1 MATLGPPAVIYR
13 IGNIRR
19 GVGVLSSESRIFFY
33 HLSPE
38 LPSILRDFIGSLQRD
53 DPLAPVTVV
62 VPSWYAGFYLRH
74 ELGRSGLANVR
85 FITSYPLSDLLGA
98 PSRDRQKKSPLTAII
113 ENASIRAVLEDA
125 PGRLEAV
132 SSHPSTQQSLRWTFQ
147 QLSRAPASTVERLAG
162 RGGLTGEVADLYRR
176 FQVCTENYYHGE
188 DLALSAA
195 EAVRNE
201 PLLGSEN
208 VGFTVFF
215 QPRELTPGERELIEA
230 LAAAGRCAVFLGLTE
245 EEETDAP
252 IKRLA
257 GDLRGC
263 LGEPQSER
271 PTQPSRDTRLVVAPD
286 PHQELRWV
294 IRHMMRQ
301 AACGTAFHRMA
312 VLYRKRD
319 PYGTLIRSEL
329 EAARIPVAGVNPGTL
344 GDTAVGRTLNG
355 LMELSDGELK
365 RDSVMSWLTSCPVK
379 PAEAYAES
387 FSPSRWDSISKE
399 AGIVRGMDQWMRR
412 LSSFSD
418 RQERS
423 AKDLE
428 EQGEISEGRAKAK
441 RSEATA
447 GRDLRQFIEQLESD
461 TKAPIGFKPWVEF
474 CSWAK
479 RLLGTYVGGEPD
491 LPEQEQQSLRKIRD
505 ILSDLQAVGSI
516 KECTNF
522 EEFRQALKQALQQR
536 LGHRGKTGQGVFVA
550 QIASATAM
558 RFDCVYIVGMIEGA
572 VPPAVRDDPLIPDSE
587 RQAAGGAAAGL
598 PLRQDQKIKERYEFL
613 AAMASAPVRVLSYP
627 VAEPAGQR
635 ANYASRW
642 LVDEASNLEGRTVHA
657 SGLASLGDRPWLTLI
672 PSAERALGTVEET
685 SPADP
690 HDYSLE
696 RIWRWKNA
704 GRAVRNHPLA
714 NADTLARSLTM
725 SRQRYG
731 SGFTEWDG
739 YVAVAGGPAE
749 LSNRLRGSGVSPTSL
764 ERWARCPFSYFLG
777 NVLGIGSVERPEEV
791 YSIAPL
797 DKGSLV
803 HEILERF
810 IRQARDGGA
819 LPMPDE
825 PWSDAQ
831 RNTLRSIAEELFD
844 DAEARGVAGKALL
857 WQIEKESILY
867 DLDNFLEQDAQ
878 IRKQFRT
885 SPARVEARFGLDG
898 DSWPEAVFTLDDGTP
913 IKFRGMIDRVDRD
926 TSGKRVLVMDYKTGG
941 ASPYKN
947 LGQDPIDRGRRLQ
960 LSIYS
965 LAARL
970 GMDEDADVEAVY
982 WFVAGDGKTYL
993 VPEEPVNI
1001 DREQTRRRFEQ
1012 GVSTIVSGIG
1022 KGLFPANPGKWTH
1035 RGLENCSFCDFDSL
1049 CPSRRDVLWNRKK
1062 GHDLLADYVELSEE
1076 V

>member
-1 MATLGPPAVIYR
+1 M
-13 IGNIRR
+13 GNIRR
-19 GVGVLSSESRIFFY
+19 GVGVLNNKYRIFLY
-33 HLSPE
+33 HLSDE
-38 LPSILRDFIGSLQRD
+38 LPPLFRSFVDSLQEE

-62 VPSWYAGFYLRH
+62 VPSWYAGFSLRH

-85 FITSYPLSDLLGA
+85 FVTSYRLADLLGA
-98 PSRDRQKKSPLTAII
+98 PSRDRQKRRPLTAII
-113 ENASIRAVLEDA
+113 ENASIRAVLEDV
-125 PGRLEAV
+125 PGRLMAV
-132 SSHPSTQQSLRWTFQ
+132 RTHPSTQQSLRWTFR
-147 QLSRAPASTVERLAG
+147 QLWRAPDSAVDRLAG
-162 RGGLTGEVADLYRR
+162 RGGLTGEIVELYRSFKAR
-176 FQVCTENYYHGE
+176 TDKFYHGE
-188 DLALSAA
+188 DLALAA
-195 EAVRNE
+195 AQAVRND
-201 PLLGSEN
+201 PSLGLEN

-215 QPRELTPGERELIEA
+215 PLHEVSPRERALIEA
-230 LAAAGRCAVFLGLTE
+230 LAGAGRCAVFLGLTG

-257 GDLRGC
+257 GDLRSC
-263 LGEPQSER
+263 LGEPQRED
-271 PTQPSRDTRLVVAPD
+271 PVQESRDTQLVVAPD

-301 AACGTAFHRMA
+301 AESGTPFHRMA
-312 VLYRKRD
+312 VLYRKRE

-329 EAARIPVAGVNPGTL
+329 EAARIPVAGLNPGTL

-355 LMELSDGELK
+355 LMELRDGELK

-379 PAEAYAES
+379 PADAYAGA
-387 FSPSRWDSISKE
+387 FSPSRWDTISKE
-399 AGIVRGMDQWMRR
+399 AGIVRGLDQWMGR

-441 RSEATA
+441 RSEAAA
-447 GRDLRQFIEQLESD
+447 GRDLRQFIERLEDD

-474 CSWAK
+474 CNWAK
-479 RLLGTYVGGEPD
+479 RLLGTYVGGESD
-491 LPEQEQQSLRKIRD
+491 LPEQEHQPFRKIENV
-505 ILSDLQAVGSI
+505 LTDLQAVESI

-522 EEFRQALKQALQQR
+522 EEFRQALKQALQQP

-550 QIASATAM
+550 PIASAIGM
-558 RFDCVYIVGMIEGA
+558 RFDRVYLVGMIEGA
-572 VPPAVRDDPLIPDSE
+572 VPPAIRDDPLIPDSE
-587 RQAAGGAAAGL
+587 RRAAGGAAAGL
-598 PLRQDQKIKERYEFL
+598 PTRQARRVEERYEFL
-613 AAMASAPVRVLSYP
+613 AALASAPFRVLSYP

-642 LVDEASNLEGRTVHA
+642 FLEQASILERSPVHA
-657 SGLASLGDRPWLTLI
+657 SGLASLGDRTWLTLI

-685 SPADP
+685 SPADV
-690 HDYSLE
+690 HDYGLE

-704 GRAVRNHPLA
+704 GHAVRNHPLA
-714 NADTLARSLTM
+714 NADTLAKSLTM
-725 SRQRYG
+725 RRQRYG
-731 SGFTEWDG
+731 AGLTRWDG
-739 YVAVAGGPAE
+739 YVSDAGARE
-749 LSNRLRGSGVSPTSL
+749 SLSKRLSRSGVSATSL

-810 IRQARDGGA
+810 IREARDGGT
-819 LPMPDE
+819 LPRPDE
-825 PWSDAQ
+825 SWSDAQ
-831 RNTLRSIAEELFD
+831 RDTLRSIAEELFE
-844 DAEARGVAGKALL
+844 DAEARGVTGKALL

-867 DLDNFLEQDAQ
+867 DLDNFLEQDTE
-878 IRKQFRT
+878 IRKRFRT
-885 SPARVEARFGLDG
+885 SPARVEARFGLEG
-898 DSWPEAVFTLDDGTP
+898 DSWPEAVFTLEDGTA

-970 GMDEDADVEAVY
+970 GMEKDAEVEAVY
-982 WFVAGDGKTYL
+982 WFVAGGGGPSL
-993 VPEEPVNI
+993 VPTEPVNI
-1001 DREQTRRRFEQ
+1001 DEERTRKRFAQ

-1035 RGLENCSFCDFDSL
+1035 RGFENCNYCDFDSL

-1062 GHDLLADYVELSEE
+1062 GHDLLADYLELSEE

>member
-1 MATLGPPAVIYR
+1 M
-13 IGNIRR
+13 GNIRR
-19 GVGVLSSESRIFFY
+19 GVGVLNSKSRIFLY
-33 HLSPE
+33 HLSDE
-38 LPSILRDFIGSLQRD
+38 LPPLFRSFVDSLQEE

-62 VPSWYAGFYLRH
+62 VPSWYAGFSLRH

-85 FITSYPLSDLLGA
+85 FITSYRLSDLLGA
-98 PSRDRQKKSPLTAII
+98 PSRDRQKRRPLTPII
-113 ENASIRAVLEDA
+113 EGASIRAVLEKA
-125 PGRLEAV
+125 SGRLAPV
-132 SSHPSTQQSLRWTFQ
+132 SSHPSTHRSLMQTFR
-147 QLSRAPASTVERLAG
+147 QLRRASDAAGDRLG
-162 RGGLTGEVADLYRR
+162 RRGSLTGEVVDLYRR
-176 FQVCTENYYHGE
+176 FQARTCEFYHDE
-188 DLALSAA
+188 ELAEAAA
-195 EAVRNE
+195 EAVRNDPSPE
-201 PLLGSEN
+201 LEN
-208 VGFTVFF
+208 LGFTVFF
-215 QPRELTPGERELIEA
+215 QARDLTSGERKLIEA
-230 LAAAGRCAVFLGLTE
+230 LAAAGRCAVFLGLTGE
-245 EEETDAP
+245 QETDAP
-252 IKRLA
+252 VKELA
-257 GDLRGC
+257 GELSAW
-263 LGEPQSER
+263 LGEPQFGHPEQS
-271 PTQPSRDTRLVVAPD
+271 SGDTRLVVAPD
-286 PHQELRWV
+286 PHQEIRWV
-294 IRHMMRQ
+294 IRHVMRQ
-301 AACGTAFHRMA
+301 AESGTPFHRMA
-312 VLYRKRD
+312 VLYRKRE
-319 PYGTLIRSEL
+319 PYGTLIRGEL
-329 EAARIPVAGVNPGTL
+329 EAAGIPVAGQNPSPL
-344 GDTAVGRTLNG
+344 ADTAVGRTLT
-355 LMELSDGELK
+355 ELTELTDGEFK

-379 PAEAYAES
+379 PADEYAGA
-387 FSPSRWDSISKE
+387 FSPSRWDAVSKE
-399 AGIVRGMDQWMRR
+399 AGIVRGLDQWRQR
-412 LSSFSD
+412 LKSFSD
-418 RQERS
+418 RQDRS

-428 EQGEISEGRAKAK
+428 EQGEISEARAKAK
-441 RSEATA
+441 RSEAA
-447 GRDLRQFIEQLESD
+447 AARDLMMFVEHLAKELTPPPNGS
-461 TKAPIGFKPWVEF
+461 PWEDF
-474 CSWAK
+474 CCWADN
-479 RLLGTYVGGEPD
+479 LLASYLVREADIPEP
-491 LPEQEQQSLRKIRD
+491 EQQSLHKIREV
-505 ILSDLQAVGSI
+505 LSDLKAVESI
-516 KECTNF
+516 TPGATLED
-522 EEFRQALKQALQQR
+522 FRQALRQALQQP
-536 LGHRGKTGQGVFVA
+536 LGHRGTTGQGVFVA
-550 QIASATAM
+550 PIASAIGM
-558 RFDCVYIVGMIEGA
+558 RFDRVYLVGMIEGA
-572 VPPAVRDDPLIPDSE
+572 VPPAIRDDPLIPDSE
-587 RQAAGGAAAGL
+587 RRAAGGAAAGL
-598 PLRQDQKIKERYEFL
+598 PLRQEQKVKERYEFL
-613 AAMASAPVRVLSYP
+613 AALASAPVRVLSYP

-642 LVDEASNLEGRTVHA
+642 FVEQASILERSPVHA
-657 SGLASLGDRPWLTLI
+657 SGLASLGDRTWLTLI

-685 SPADP
+685 SPADL
-690 HDYSLE
+690 HDYALE

-704 GRAVRNHPLA
+704 ARAVRNHPLA
-714 NADTLARSLTM
+714 QSGTLTKSLTM
-725 SRQRYG
+725 GRQRYG
-731 SGFTEWDG
+731 SGLTEWDG
-739 YVAVAGGPAE
+739 YVSDANVRE
-749 LSNRLRGSGVSPTSL
+749 SLSKKLRGSGVSPTSL

-878 IRKQFRT
+878 IRKRFRT

-970 GMDEDADVEAVY
+970 GMEKDAEVEAVY
-982 WFVAGDGKTYL
+982 WFVAGGGGPSL
-993 VPEEPVNI
+993 VPAEPVNI
-1001 DREQTRRRFEQ
+1001 DEERTRKRFAQ

-1062 GHDLLADYVELSEE
+1062 GQDLLADYVELSEE

>member
-1 MATLGPPAVIYR
+1 M
-13 IGNIRR
+13 
-19 GVGVLSSESRIFFY
+19 SSKSRIFYY
-33 HLSPE
+33 HLSPK
-38 LPSILRDFIGSLQRD
+38 LPSIFSKFIGSLRQD

-62 VPSWYAGFYLRH
+62 VPSWYAGFYLRQ
-74 ELGRSGLANVR
+74 ELGRSGIANVR
-85 FITSYPLSDLLGA
+85 FVTFYRLADLLGA
-98 PSRDRQKKSPLTAII
+98 PSRDRQEKSPLTAII

-125 PGRLEAV
+125 PGRLKEV
-132 SSHPSTQQSLRWTFQ
+132 STHPSTQQSLRWTFQ

-230 LAAAGRCAVFLGLTE
+230 LAAAGRCAVFLGLTG
-245 EEETDAP
+245 EEETDRP
-252 IKRLA
+252 IEELA
-257 GDLRGC
+257 RDLRSC
-263 LGEPQSER
+263 LGEPKPER
-271 PTQPSRDTRLVVAPD
+271 PTQPTNDTRLVVAPD
-286 PHQELRWV
+286 PHQEIRWA

-301 AACGTAFHRMA
+301 AESGTPFHRMA
-312 VLYRKRD
+312 VLYRRRE

-329 EAARIPVAGVNPGTL
+329 EAAQIPVVGVNPGTL

-379 PAEAYAES
+379 PAEAYAGA

-399 AGIVRGMDQWMRR
+399 AGIVRGLNQWTRR

-428 EQGEISEGRAKAK
+428 EQGEISEGRAKVK

-461 TKAPIGFKPWVEF
+461 TRPPGGDERWEVF
-474 CSWAK
+474 CKWADG
-479 RLLGTYVGGEPD
+479 LLRRYLVPESD
-491 LPEQEQQSLRKIRD
+491 LPEQEHESLGKISD
-505 ILSDLQAVGSI
+505 VLSDLKAVESI
-516 KECTNF
+516 KECTDF
-522 EEFRQALKQALQQR
+522 EEFRQALKQVLQQP

-550 QIASATAM
+550 RRDSALGM
-558 RFDCVYIVGMIEGA
+558 RFDCVYLVGMIEGA

-598 PLRQDQKIKERYEFL
+598 PLRQDQKIKQRYEFL
-613 AAMASAPVRVLSYP
+613 AALESAPLRVLSYP
-627 VAEPAGQR
+627 VAEPAAQR

-642 LVDEASNLEGRTVHA
+642 FVEQASVLERSPVHA
-657 SGLASLGDRPWLTLI
+657 SGLASLGDRTWFTMI
-672 PSAERALGTVEET
+672 PSAEQALGTVEET
-685 SPADP
+685 SPADL
-690 HDYSLE
+690 HDYALE

-704 GRAVRNHPLA
+704 GRTVRNHPLA
-714 NADTLARSLTM
+714 QSGTLAKSLTM

-731 SGFTEWDG
+731 SGLTEWDG

-749 LSNRLRGSGVSPTSL
+749 FSKRLRGSGVSPTSL

-810 IRQARDGGA
+810 IRQARDGGT
-819 LPMPDE
+819 LPRPDE
-825 PWSDAQ
+825 PWSDVQ
-831 RNTLRSIAEELFD
+831 RTTLRTIAEELFD
-844 DAEARGVAGKALL
+844 DAEARGVTGKALL
-857 WQIEKESILY
+857 WQIDKESILY
-867 DLDNFLEQDAQ
+867 DLDSFLEQDAQ
-878 IRKQFRT
+878 IRKRFRT

-941 ASPYKN
+941 AGPYKN
-947 LGQDPIDRGRRLQ
+947 LGRDPIDRGRRLQ

-1035 RGLENCSFCDFDSL
+1035 RGLENCGFCDFDSL

-1062 GHDLLADYVELSEE
+1062 GHDLLADYIELSEE

>member
-1 MATLGPPAVIYR
+1 M
-13 IGNIRR
+13 
-19 GVGVLSSESRIFFY
+19 SSKSRIFLY
-33 HLSPE
+33 RLSDE
-38 LPSILRDFIGSLQRD
+38 LPSIFRDFIGSLQRD

-62 VPSWYAGFYLRH
+62 VPSWYAGFYLRQ
-74 ELGRSGLANVR
+74 ELGRSGIANVR
-85 FITSYPLSDLLGA
+85 FVTSYRLADLLGA
-98 PSRDRQKKSPLTAII
+98 PSRDRQEKSPLTAII
-113 ENASIRAVLEDA
+113 ENASIRAVLEHA

-132 SSHPSTQQSLRWTFQ
+132 SSHPSTQQSLRRTFQ

-230 LAAAGRCAVFLGLTE
+230 LAAAGRCAVLLGLTE

-271 PTQPSRDTRLVVAPD
+271 PTQPSRNTRLVVAPD
-286 PHQELRWV
+286 PHQEIRWA

-301 AACGTAFHRMA
+301 AESGTPFHRMA
-312 VLYRKRD
+312 VLYRRRE

-329 EAARIPVAGVNPGTL
+329 EAAQIPVAGPNPSTL
-344 GDTAVGRTLNG
+344 GDTAVGRTLTG
-355 LMELSDGELK
+355 LMELRDGEFK
-365 RDSVMSWLTSCPVK
+365 RDSVMSWLTSCPVR
-379 PAEAYAES
+379 PPNGNAGS
-387 FSPSRWDSISKE
+387 FNPSRWDAVSKE

-441 RSEATA
+441 RSEAAA

-479 RLLGTYVGGEPD
+479 RLVGTYVGGEPD
-491 LPEQEQQSLRKIRD
+491 LPEQEQQPLRKIEN
-505 ILSDLQAVGSI
+505 LLTDLQAVGSI
-516 KECTNF
+516 KECTDF
-522 EEFRQALKQALQQR
+522 EEFRQALKQALQQSQ
-536 LGHRGKTGQGVFVA
+536 GHRGKTGEGVFVA
-550 QIASATAM
+550 RRASAMGM
-558 RFDCVYIVGMIEGA
+558 RFDCVYLVGMIEGG
-572 VPPAVRDDPLIPDSE
+572 VPPAASDDPLIPESE
-587 RQAAGGAAAGL
+587 RRAVGGAAVGL
-598 PLRQDQKIKERYEFL
+598 PLQEDQKIRNRYEFL
-613 AAMASAPVRVLSYP
+613 AAMASAPMRVLSYP

-642 LVDEASNLEGRTVHA
+642 LLGQASKLEGHTVYA
-657 SGLASLGDRPWLTLI
+657 SELASLGDRTWFTMI
-672 PSAERALGTVEET
+672 PSAEQALGTVEET
-685 SPADP
+685 SAADV
-690 HDYSLE
+690 HDYNLE
-696 RIWRWKNA
+696 RIWRWKMA
-704 GRAVRNHPLA
+704 GEPVRNHPLVTPG
-714 NADTLARSLTM
+714 TLARSLTM

-731 SGFTEWDG
+731 AGLTRWDG
-739 YVAVAGGPAE
+739 YVSDAGARE
-749 LSNRLRGSGVSPTSL
+749 SLSKRLRRSGVSPTSL

-810 IRQARDGGA
+810 IREARDGGT
-819 LPMPDE
+819 LPRPDE
-825 PWSDAQ
+825 SWSDAQ
-831 RNTLRSIAEELFD
+831 RDTLRSIAEELFD
-844 DAEARGVAGKALL
+844 DAEARGVTGKALL

-867 DLDNFLEQDAQ
+867 DLDNFLEQDTE
-878 IRKQFRT
+878 IRKRFRT
-885 SPARVEARFGLDG
+885 SPASVEARFGLDG
-898 DSWPEAVFTLDDGTP
+898 DSWPDAAFTLDDGTA

-926 TSGKRVLVMDYKTGG
+926 ASGKRVLVMDYKTGG
-941 ASPYKN
+941 VSPYKN

-982 WFVAGDGKTYL
+982 WFVTGDGKTYL

-1001 DREQTRRRFEQ
+1001 DREQTRRRFAQ

-1035 RGLENCSFCDFDSL
+1035 RGLENCRFCDFDSL

>member
-1 MATLGPPAVIYR
+1 M
-13 IGNIRR
+13 
-19 GVGVLSSESRIFFY
+19 SSDSRIFYY
-33 HLSPE
+33 HLSPG
-38 LPSILRDFIGSLQRD
+38 LPSFFRDFIGSLQRD
-53 DPLAPVTVV
+53 DPLAPVTIV
-62 VPSWYAGFYLRH
+62 VPSWYAGFYLRQK
-74 ELGRSGLANVR
+74 LGHSGIANVR
-85 FITSYPLSDLLGA
+85 FVTFYRLADLLGA
-98 PSRDRQKKSPLTAII
+98 PSRDRQEKSPLTAII

-132 SSHPSTQQSLRWTFQ
+132 RSHPSTQQSLRWTFR
-147 QLSRAPASTVERLAG
+147 QLRRAPASTVERLAG

-230 LAAAGRCAVFLGLTE
+230 LAAAGRCAVFLGLTGE
-245 EEETDAP
+245 EDTDAP
-252 IKRLA
+252 IKQLA
-257 GDLRGC
+257 GELRSC
-263 LGEPQSER
+263 LGEPK
-271 PTQPSRDTRLVVAPD
+271 PTLATQTASDTRLVVAPD

-301 AACGTAFHRMA
+301 AESGTAFHRMA
-312 VLYRKRD
+312 VLYGKRE

-329 EAARIPVAGVNPGTL
+329 EAAQIPVAGLNPGTL

-379 PAEAYAES
+379 PAEAYAGA

-399 AGIVRGMDQWMRR
+399 AGIVRGLNQWTRR

-428 EQGEISEGRAKAK
+428 EQGEISEGRAKVK

-447 GRDLRQFIEQLESD
+447 GRDLRQFIERLESD
-461 TKAPIGFKPWVEF
+461 TRPPGGDERWEVF
-474 CSWAK
+474 CNWADG
-479 RLLGTYVGGEPD
+479 LLRAYLVPESV
-491 LPEQEQQSLRKIRD
+491 LPEQERQSLRKIRD
-505 ILSDLQAVGSI
+505 VLSDLKAVESI
-516 KECTNF
+516 KKCTDF
-522 EEFRQALKQALQQR
+522 EEFRQALKQALQQP
-536 LGHRGKTGQGVFVA
+536 LGHRGKTGQGVLVA
-550 QIASATAM
+550 PIASATAM
-558 RFDCVYIVGMIEGA
+558 RFDCVYLVGMIEGS
-572 VPPAVRDDPLIPDSE
+572 VPTPFRDDPLIPDKE
-587 RQAAGGAAAGL
+587 RLAAGGAAAGL
-598 PLRQDQKIKERYEFL
+598 PLRQDQKIKERYDFL
-613 AAMASAPVRVLSYP
+613 AALASAPLGVLSYP

-642 LVDEASNLEGRTVHA
+642 LVDEASHLEERTVYA
-657 SGLASLGDRPWLTLI
+657 SGLASLGDRPWFTLI
-672 PSAERALGTVEET
+672 PSTEQALATVEET
-685 SPADP
+685 SPADI
-690 HDYSLE
+690 HDYDLE

-704 GRAVRNHPLA
+704 GYSVRSHPLA
-714 NADTLARSLTM
+714 KADTLAKSLTM

-731 SGFTEWDG
+731 SGLTEWDG
-739 YVAVAGGPAE
+739 YVAVDGGPAE
-749 LSNRLRGSGVSPTSL
+749 FSKRLRGSGVSPTSL

-810 IRQARDGGA
+810 IRQARNGGA
-819 LPMPDE
+819 LPRPDE

-831 RNTLRSIAEELFD
+831 RDTLRSIAQECFD
-844 DAEARGVAGKALL
+844 DAEARGVTGKALL
-857 WQIEKESILY
+857 WQIEKDRILY
-867 DLDNFLEQDAQ
+867 DLDNFLEQDAA
-878 IRKQFRT
+878 IRKRFGT
-885 SPARVEARFGLDG
+885 SPAMVEARFGLDG
-898 DSWPEAVFTLDDGTP
+898 NSWPEAAFTLDDGTA

-926 TSGKRVLVMDYKTGG
+926 ASGKRVLVMDYKTG
-941 ASPYKN
+941 SPKPYDK
-947 LGQDPIDRGRRLQ
+947 LEKDPIDRGRRLQ

-970 GMDEDADVEAVY
+970 GLKEDAEVEAAY
-982 WFVAGDGKTYL
+982 WFVAGGGKSFL
-993 VPEEPVNI
+993 VPGEPVNI
-1001 DREQTRRRFEQ
+1001 DKEQTQERFGQ
-1012 GVSTIVSGIG
+1012 GLSTIASGIA
-1022 KGLFPANPGKWTH
+1022 KGLFPANPGPRGH
-1035 RGLENCSFCDFDSL
+1035 RGFENCGFCDFDSL

-1062 GHDLLADYVELSEE
+1062 GHDLLADYVELAEE
-1076 V
+1076 D

>member
-1 MATLGPPAVIYR
+1 M
-13 IGNIRR
+13 
-19 GVGVLSSESRIFFY
+19 SSKSRIFYY
-33 HLSPE
+33 HLSPK
-38 LPSILRDFIGSLQRD
+38 LPSIFSKFIGSLQQD

-62 VPSWYAGFYLRH
+62 VPSWYAGFYLRQ
-74 ELGRSGLANVR
+74 ELGRSGIANVR
-85 FITSYPLSDLLGA
+85 FVTFYRLADLLGA
-98 PSRDRQKKSPLTAII
+98 PSRDRQEKSPLTAII

-125 PGRLEAV
+125 PGRLKEV
-132 SSHPSTQQSLRWTFQ
+132 STHPSTQQSLRWTFQ

-176 FQVCTENYYHGE
+176 FQACTENYYHGE

-230 LAAAGRCAVFLGLTE
+230 LAAAGRCAVFLGLTG
-245 EEETDAP
+245 EEETDRP
-252 IKRLA
+252 IEELA
-257 GDLRGC
+257 GDLRSC
-263 LGEPQSER
+263 LGEPKPER
-271 PTQPSRDTRLVVAPD
+271 PTQPTNDTRLVVAPD
-286 PHQELRWV
+286 PHQEIRWA

-301 AACGTAFHRMA
+301 AESGTPFHRMA
-312 VLYRKRD
+312 VLYRKRE
-319 PYGTLIRSEL
+319 PYGTLIRNEL
-329 EAARIPVAGVNPGTL
+329 EAAQIPVVGVNPGTL

-379 PAEAYAES
+379 PAEAYAGA

-399 AGIVRGMDQWMRR
+399 AGIVRGLNQWTRR

-428 EQGEISEGRAKAK
+428 EQGEISEGRAEAK

-461 TKAPIGFKPWVEF
+461 TRPPGGDERWEVF
-474 CSWAK
+474 CKWADG
-479 RLLGTYVGGEPD
+479 LLRRYLVPESD
-491 LPEQEQQSLRKIRD
+491 LPEQEHESLGKISD
-505 ILSDLQAVGSI
+505 VLSDLKAVESI
-516 KECTNF
+516 KECTDF
-522 EEFRQALKQALQQR
+522 EEFRQALKQVLQQP

-550 QIASATAM
+550 RRDSALGM
-558 RFDCVYIVGMIEGA
+558 RFDCVYLVGMIEGA

-598 PLRQDQKIKERYEFL
+598 PLRQDQKIKQRYEFL
-613 AAMASAPVRVLSYP
+613 AALESAPLRVLSYP
-627 VAEPAGQR
+627 VAEPAAQR

-642 LVDEASNLEGRTVHA
+642 FVERASILERSPVHA
-657 SGLASLGDRPWLTLI
+657 SGLASLGDRTWFTLI
-672 PSAERALGTVEET
+672 PSAEQALSTVEET
-685 SPADP
+685 SPADL
-690 HDYSLE
+690 HDYALE

-704 GRAVRNHPLA
+704 GRAVQNHPLA
-714 NADTLARSLTM
+714 NADTLAKSLTM
-725 SRQRYG
+725 SRRRYG
-731 SGFTEWDG
+731 SGLSEWDG
-739 YVAVAGGPAE
+739 YVSDKGAQVW
-749 LSNRLRGSGVSPTSL
+749 LSNRFGESGVSPTSL

-777 NVLGIGSVERPEEV
+777 NVLGIGSVDRPEEV

-810 IRQARDGGA
+810 IREARDGGT
-819 LPMPDE
+819 LPRPDE
-825 PWSDAQ
+825 SWSDAQ
-831 RNTLRSIAEELFD
+831 RDTLRSIAEELFD
-844 DAEARGVAGKALL
+844 DAEARGVTGKALL

-867 DLDNFLEQDAQ
+867 DLDNFLEQDTE
-878 IRKQFRT
+878 IRKRFRT
-885 SPARVEARFGLDG
+885 SPASVEARFGLDG
-898 DSWPEAVFTLDDGTP
+898 DSWPDAAFTLDDGTA

-926 TSGKRVLVMDYKTGG
+926 ASGKRVLVMDYKTGG
-941 ASPYKN
+941 VSPYKN

-982 WFVAGDGKTYL
+982 WFVTGDGKTYL

-1001 DREQTRRRFEQ
+1001 DREQTRRRFAQ

-1035 RGLENCSFCDFDSL
+1035 RGLENCRFCDFDSL